1 MHRFIYLF
9 VVCMLHLSTV
19 AWAQKTAG
27 CSFEIDGTL
36 LDLSTGEP
44 LEGASVYLQEQSLHS
59 LCDEDGHFAF
69 RNLCKGSYTLSFFH
83 VGSIKK
89 DTVISTEQRKTKIT
103 LSVPRDTSHLE
114 ELIVTGNLH
123 DTLTPHASHASLTG
137 INLDLAKSTSLGE
150 GLKSLPG
157 VYAQQSG
164 VNTYKP
170 VIQGLSGNRILIFN
184 NGVRQEGQQWGT
196 DHAPEIDPL
205 VADEIQVIKGAE
217 SVRYGSDALG
227 GVILIKPAS
236 LIDKGLKTE
245 VYLSGTSVNRGGAAS
260 AKVDWA
266 PSFIR
271 KFSMRVQGS
280 IKQGG
285 NYKTPRYYLN
295 NTGIREYNFS
305 LAARKEFRRLSI
317 DFYYSQFNTETG
329 IFAGSHIGNLTDVK
343 RALETDEPLTPQSFS
358 YDIGKP
364 YQHIEHELAKGE
376 LTYKLGRGQRLSF
389 EVTRQY
395 NYRAEYDNHRSAN
408 DAPGLEFKITTHTA
422 TLYWKHRISS
432 RIKGDVGVN
441 GLYQENTVGG
451 RIFIPNFINST
462 VGVYWMEKL
471 KLDRWNWE
479 AGIRYDV
486 RNLKAYFN
494 KSGVITDSSYQYHNY
509 SASIGGSY
517 AITTHQQ
524 WNFLL
529 SRAFRSPAVN
539 ELFSHGLHH
548 GVAAIE
554 NGDAK
559 LVPEVAYN
567 VSTSY
572 CLEQSNLRAELN
584 VYANYIEN
592 YIYLHPSQELELTVY
607 GAFPSFQYSQTNA
620 LLIGGDL
627 SLRYD
632 VLKKVQLACKV
643 SSLSGE
649 DLSNGSPLIYMPPTR
664 IEPSVSYLFKN
675 TGLLHEPTLSLTST
689 LMFKKQ
695 NAPTDG
701 DYSPPPKG
709 YALLGLQAS
718 TKVKAGQSWITT
730 GLKVNNMLNTVYRDY
745 LDRFRYYHD
754 APGIGVQL
762 FVKIP
767 LTIID

>member
-1 MHRFIYLF
+1 MYRYLYLS
-9 VVCMLHLSTV
+9 VVCLLQFSTAV
-19 AWAQKTAG
+19 SAQKTAG
-27 CSFEIDGTL
+27 CSFEINGTL
-36 LDLSTGEP
+36 LDHSTGEP
-44 LEGASVYLQEQSLHS
+44 LSGASVYLQERRLHT
-59 LCDEDGHFAF
+59 LCDEEGNFLF
-69 RNLCKGSYTLSFFH
+69 RNLCKGSYTLTFFN
-83 VGSIKK
+83 VGSVLK
-89 DTVISTEQRKTKIT
+89 DTLITTEQRRISIT
-103 LSVPRDTSHLE
+103 ISIPRDTSHQE
-114 ELIVTGNLH
+114 ELVVTGERH
-123 DTLTPHASHASLTG
+123 DTLTPHASHTSLTG

-227 GVILIKPAS
+227 GIILIKPAP

-245 VYLSGTSVNRGGAAS
+245 VYLSGNSVNRGGAAS

-271 KFSMRVQGS
+271 KFSTRIQGS

-305 LAARKEFRRLSI
+305 LAAKKSFNRLSLE
-317 DFYYSQFNTETG
+317 FYYSQFNTETG

-358 YDIGKP
+358 YQIGKP

-376 LTYKLGRGQRLSF
+376 IVYKLGRGQRLNM

-395 NYRAEYDNHRSAN
+395 NYRAEYDNHRAAN
-408 DAPGLEFKITTHTA
+408 SGPGLEFKITTYTS
-422 TLYWKHRISS
+422 TLNWKHRISS
-432 RIKGDVGVN
+432 RIKGDAGVN
-441 GLYQENTVGG
+441 GLYQENTVAG
-451 RIFIPNFINST
+451 RNFIPNFINNT
-462 VGVYWMEKL
+462 VGLYWIEKL
-471 KLDRWNWE
+471 KLERWNWE
-479 AGIRYDV
+479 AGLRYDI

-494 KSGVITDSSYQYHNY
+494 KSGIITDSSYQYHNY
-509 SASIGGSY
+509 SASIGGAY
-517 AITTHQQ
+517 AITNHQQ

-539 ELFSHGLHH
+539 ELFSRGLHH

-554 NGDAK
+554 NGDGD
-559 LVPEVAYN
+559 LIPEVAYH

-572 CLEQSNLRAELN
+572 CIERSNFRTELN
-584 VYANYIEN
+584 LYANYIEN
-592 YIYLHPSQELELTVY
+592 YIYLHPSQELQLTVY
-607 GAFPSFQYSQTNA
+607 GAFPSFQYNQTDA
-620 LLIGGDL
+620 LLVGGDL
-627 SLRYD
+627 SVRYD
-632 VLKKVQLACKV
+632 LLKKIQLACKV

-649 DLSNGSPLIYMPPTR
+649 DLNNGSPLIYMPPTR
-664 IEPSVSYLFKN
+664 IEPSVTYLFKS
-675 TGLLHEPTLSLTST
+675 TGLLRQPMVSLSST

-695 NAPTDG
+695 HAPSSG
-701 DYSPPPKG
+701 DYSPPPQG

-718 TKVKAGQSWITT
+718 TQVKAGTAWITT

>member
-1 MHRFIYLF
+1 MPRFLYLF
-9 VVCMLHLSTV
+9 IVCMLQFSTV
-19 AWAQKTAG
+19 VSAQKTAG
-27 CSFEIDGTL
+27 CSYEIDGIL
-36 LDLSTGEP
+36 RDQLTGEP
-44 LEGASVYLQEQSLHS
+44 LSSASVYLKECQLHV
-59 LCDEDGHFAF
+59 LCGEDGHFHF
-69 RNLCKGSYTLSFFH
+69 HHLCKGSYTLIFFN
-83 VGSIKK
+83 VGSLKK
-89 DTVISTEQRKTKIT
+89 DTVIAAEKRKTNIT
-103 LSVPRDTSHLE
+103 ISIARDTSRQD
-114 ELIVTGNLH
+114 ELVVTGERY
-123 DTLTPHASHASLTG
+123 DSITPHAAHASLTG
-137 INLDLAKSTSLGE
+137 IELDLAKSTSLGE

-170 VIQGLSGNRILIFN
+170 VIQGMSGNRILIFN

-227 GVILIKPAS
+227 GVILIKPAP
-236 LIDKGLKTE
+236 LIDRGLKTE
-245 VYLSGTSVNRGGAAS
+245 VYLSGTSVNRGGVAS
-260 AKVDWA
+260 AKIDWA
-266 PSFIR
+266 PRFIR
-271 KFSMRVQGS
+271 KFSTRIQGS
-280 IKQGG
+280 VKQGG
-285 NYKTPRYYLN
+285 NYKTPRYYLD
-295 NTGIREYNFS
+295 NTGIREFNFS
-305 LAARKEFRRLSI
+305 IAAKKEFRRLVLE
-317 DFYYSQFNTETG
+317 FYYSQFNTQTG

-364 YQHIEHELAKGE
+364 YQHIQHELAKGVIS
-376 LTYKLGRGQRLSF
+376 YKLGKGQRLSLD
-389 EVTRQY
+389 VARQY
-395 NYRAEYDNHRSAN
+395 NYRAEYDNQRGAN
-408 DAPGLEFKITTHTA
+408 NTPGLEFKITTHTA
-422 TLYWKHRISS
+422 TLNWKHRISPH
-432 RIKGDVGVN
+432 IKGDVGFD
-441 GLYQENTVGG
+441 GLYQENTVAG
-451 RIFIPNFINST
+451 RIFIPNFINNT
-462 VGVYWMEKL
+462 VGLYWLEKL
-471 KLDRWNWE
+471 TLHRWSWE
-479 AGIRYDV
+479 AGVRYDV

-494 KSGVITDSSYQYHNY
+494 KSGAITDTSYQYHNY
-509 SASIGGSY
+509 SASLGATYG
-517 AITTHQQ
+517 ITAHQR
-524 WNFLL
+524 WNFLV

-554 NGDAK
+554 NGDAQ

-567 VSTSY
+567 VSTAYSID
-572 CLEQSNLRAELN
+572 QSNFHAALN
-584 VYANYIEN
+584 LYANYIEN
-592 YIYLHPSQELELTVY
+592 YIYLYPSQELELTIY

-620 LLIGGDL
+620 LLLGGDL

-632 VLKKVQLACKV
+632 LRKKIQLACKV

-649 DLSNGSPLIYMPPTR
+649 NLSNASPLIYMPPTR

-675 TGLLHEPTLSLTST
+675 TQLLHESTLRVTST
-689 LMFKKQ
+689 VMFQKH

-709 YALLGLQAS
+709 YVLLGLQAS
-718 TKVKAGQSWITT
+718 AKVKAGTTWITA
-730 GLKVNNMLNTVYRDY
+730 GFKVNNMLNTVYRDY

-754 APGIGVQL
+754 APGIGIQL

>member
-1 MHRFIYLF
+1 MHRFLYLS
-9 VVCMLHLSTV
+9 VVCMLQFSTA

-27 CSFEIDGTL
+27 CSFEIHGTL
-36 LDLSTGEP
+36 LDRSTGEP
-44 LEGASVYLQEQSLHS
+44 LSGASVYLQEQRLHT
-59 LCDEDGHFAF
+59 LCDEDGNFSFHH
-69 RNLCKGSYTLSFFH
+69 LCKGVYTLTFFN
-83 VGSIKK
+83 VGNRRK
-89 DTVISTEQRKTKIT
+89 DTLIATAQRKTNIT
-103 LSVPRDTSHLE
+103 LSIPRDTTVQD
-114 ELIVTGNLH
+114 ELIVTGERH
-123 DTLTPHASHASLTG
+123 DTLTPHASHTSLTG
-137 INLDLAKSTSLGE
+137 INLDLAKSTTLGE

-236 LIDKGLKTE
+236 LIDRGLKTE

-260 AKVDWA
+260 AKIDWA
-266 PSFIR
+266 PSYIK
-271 KFSMRVQGS
+271 KFSTRIQGS

-285 NYKTPRYYLN
+285 NYKTPLYYLN
-295 NTGIREYNFS
+295 NTGIREFNFS
-305 LAARKEFRRLSI
+305 IAAKKEVNRLVLE
-317 DFYYSQFNTETG
+317 FYYSQFNTETG

-358 YDIGKP
+358 YAIGKP
-364 YQHIEHELAKGE
+364 YQHIEHELVKGE
-376 LTYKLGRGQRLSF
+376 ATYKLGRGQRLSF

-395 NYRAEYDNHRSAN
+395 NYRAEYDNHRAAN
-408 DAPGLEFKITTHTA
+408 GAPGLEFKITTHTA
-422 TLYWKHRISS
+422 TLNWRHRVSS

-441 GLYQENTVGG
+441 GLYQENTVAG
-451 RIFIPNFINST
+451 RIFIPNFVNNT
-462 VGVYWMEKL
+462 VGVYWIEKF
-471 KLDRWNWE
+471 KFNRWNWE

-494 KSGVITDSSYQYHNY
+494 KNGIITDSSYQYRNY
-509 SASIGGSY
+509 SASIGANF
-517 AITTHQQ
+517 AITKHQQ
-524 WNFLL
+524 WSFLV

-554 NGDAK
+554 NGNAD

-572 CLEQSNLRAELN
+572 CLEKNNLRAELN
-584 VYANYIEN
+584 LYANYIEN
-592 YIYLHPSQELELTVY
+592 YIYLHPAQELELTIY
-607 GAFPSFQYSQTNA
+607 GAFPSFQYSQTDA
-620 LLIGGDL
+620 LLLGGDL

-632 VLKKVQLACKV
+632 LLKRIQLACKV
-643 SSLSGE
+643 SSLSGQ
-649 DLSNGSPLIYMPPTR
+649 DLRNGSSLIYMPPTR
-664 IEPSVSYLFKN
+664 IEPSISYLFKN
-675 TGLLHEPTLSLTST
+675 TSILREPTVSLTST
-689 LMFKKQ
+689 ILFKKH

-709 YALLGLQAS
+709 YALLGIQAS
-718 TKVKAGQSWITT
+718 AKVKTGGTWVTT

-767 LTIID
+767 LTLID

>member
-1 MHRFIYLF
+1 MYRLLYLS
-9 VVCMLHLSTV
+9 VVCLATFSNA

-27 CSFEIDGTL
+27 CSYEINGTL
-36 LDLSTGEP
+36 LDHTTGEP
-44 LEGASVYLQEQSLHS
+44 LSGASVYLQERRLHT
-59 LCDEDGHFAF
+59 LCDEEGNFSF
-69 RNLCKGSYTLSFFH
+69 RNLCKGSYAITFFH
-83 VGSIKK
+83 VGSMTS
-89 DTVISTEQRKTKIT
+89 DTLVSTEQRKTSIT
-103 LSVPRDTSHLE
+103 VSIPRDTSHQD
-114 ELIVTGNLH
+114 ELIVTGERH
-123 DTLTPHASHASLTG
+123 DTLTPHASHSALTG

-170 VIQGLSGNRILIFN
+170 MIQGLSGNRILIFN

-227 GVILIKPAS
+227 GVILIKPAP

-245 VYLSGTSVNRGGAAS
+245 LYLSGNSVNRGGVS
-260 AKVDWA
+260 SVKVDYA

-271 KFSMRVQGS
+271 KFALRAQGS

-305 LAARKEFRRLSI
+305 FAAKKSFNRLSLEV
-317 DFYYSQFNTETG
+317 YYSQFNTETG

-343 RALETDEPLTPQSFS
+343 RAIETDVPLTPQSFS
-358 YDIGKP
+358 YQIGKP

-376 LTYKLGRGQRLSF
+376 VVYKLGRGQRLSMN
-389 EVTRQY
+389 VTRQY
-395 NYRAEYDNHRSAN
+395 NYRAEYDNHRTA
-408 DAPGLEFKITTHTA
+408 DKGPGLEFKITTYTA
-422 TLYWKHRISS
+422 TLNWRHRISS
-432 RIKGDVGVN
+432 RIKGDAGVD
-441 GLYQENTVGG
+441 GLSQENTVAG
-451 RIFIPNFINST
+451 RIFIPNFINTT
-462 VGVYWMEKL
+462 VGLYWIEKL
-471 KLDRWNWE
+471 KLERWNWE

-509 SASIGGSY
+509 SASLGGSY
-517 AITTHQQ
+517 AITNHQQ

-539 ELFSHGLHH
+539 ELFSRGLHH

-554 NGDAK
+554 NGNGS

-567 VSTSY
+567 ASTSY
-572 CLEQSNLRAELN
+572 CLERDNLRAELN

-620 LLIGGDL
+620 LLIGGDF

-632 VLKKVQLACKV
+632 LLNKIQLACNV
-643 SSLSGE
+643 STLSGE
-649 DLSNGSPLIYMPPTR
+649 DLNAGSPLIYMPPTR
-664 IEPSVSYLFKN
+664 IEPSVTYLFKN
-675 TGLLHEPTLSLTST
+675 TRLLRQPTVSVNGT

-695 NAPTDG
+695 NAPSDG
-701 DYSPPPKG
+701 DYSPPPQG

-718 TKVKAGQSWITT
+718 TQVKAGAAWITT

>member
-1 MHRFIYLF
+1 MHRFLYLSILCLLWF
-9 VVCMLHLSTV
+9 STA

-36 LDLSTGEP
+36 SDLSSGDP
-44 LEGASVYLQEQSLHS
+44 LAGARVYLQEQNLQTV
-59 LCDEDGHFAF
+59 CDEDGNFTFHD
-69 RNLCKGSYTLSFFH
+69 LCKGTYTLSFFQI
-83 VGSIKK
+83 GSIKK
-89 DTVISTEQRKTKIT
+89 DTVISIAERKTKI
-103 LSVPRDTSHLE
+103 SIYVAQDSSHQE
-114 ELIVTGNLH
+114 VYIVTGERN

-137 INLDLAKSTSLGE
+137 INLDLAKSSSLGE

-227 GVILIKPAS
+227 GVILIKPAP

-245 VYLSGTSVNRGGAAS
+245 IYLSGTSVNRGGVAS
-260 AKVDWA
+260 AKIDWA
-266 PSFIR
+266 PTFLK
-271 KFSMRVQGS
+271 KFSTRVQGS

-295 NTGIREYNFS
+295 NTGIREFNFS
-305 LAARKEFRRLSI
+305 VAVRKEFRRLSI

-358 YDIGKP
+358 YVIGKP
-364 YQHIEHELAKGE
+364 YQHIEHELAKGQ
-376 LTYKLGRGQRLSF
+376 LAYKIGRGQRLNF
-389 EVTRQY
+389 ELTRQY
-395 NYRAEYDNHRSAN
+395 NYRAEYDNQRATTG
-408 DAPGLEFKITTHTA
+408 APGLEFKITTYTS
-422 TLYWKHRISS
+422 TLNWKHRINS
-432 RIKGDVGVN
+432 RIKGEIGVN
-441 GLYQENTVGG
+441 GLYQENTVAG
-451 RIFIPNFINST
+451 RIFIPNFINNT
-462 VGVYWMEKL
+462 IGIYWIEKL
-471 KLDRWNWE
+471 KWNRWNWE

-494 KSGVITDSSYQYHNY
+494 KSGVLSDSSYQYHNF
-509 SASIGGSY
+509 SSSLGGSY
-517 AITTHQQ
+517 AITSHQQ
-524 WNFLL
+524 WSFLL

-554 NGDAK
+554 NGNAQ

-572 CLEQSNLRAELN
+572 CIEKTNLWVEFNAY
-584 VYANYIEN
+584 VNYIEN

-620 LLIGGDL
+620 FLIGGDL

-632 VLKKVQLACKV
+632 LLKKTQLACKV

-649 DLSNGSPLIYMPPTR
+649 DLSNGSALIYMPPTR

-675 TGLLHEPTLSLTST
+675 TGLLHEPTLSITST
-689 LMFKKQ
+689 WMFKKH
-695 NAPTDG
+695 NAPTDA

-718 TKVKAGQSWITT
+718 TKVKAGKTWITT

-767 LTIID
+767 LTLIN

>member
-1 MHRFIYLF
+1 
-9 VVCMLHLSTV
+9 MLQFSTA
-19 AWAQKTAG
+19 AWAQKPTV
-27 CSFEIDGTL
+27 CSFEINGTL
-36 LDLSTGEP
+36 SDPSTGEP
-44 LEGASVYLQEQSLHS
+44 LSGASVYLQEDRLHTS
-59 LCDEDGHFAF
+59 CDEEGNFSFHH
-69 RNLCKGSYTLSFFH
+69 LCKGTYTLTFSN
-83 VGSIKK
+83 VGSLKK
-89 DTVISTEQRKTKIT
+89 DTVISTELRKTKINI
-103 LSVPRDTSHLE
+103 SIPRDTSYQE
-114 ELIVTGNLH
+114 ELIVTGERY
-123 DTLTPHASHASLTG
+123 DTLTPHASHTSLTG

-227 GVILIKPAS
+227 GVILIKPAP
-236 LIDKGLKTE
+236 LIDRGLKTE
-245 VYLSGTSVNRGGAAS
+245 VYLSGTSVNRGGVAS
-260 AKVDWA
+260 AKVDWS

-271 KFSMRVQGS
+271 KFSTRVQGS

-295 NTGIREYNFS
+295 NTGIREFNFS
-305 LAARKEFRRLSI
+305 VAAKKEFNRLVLE
-317 DFYYSQFNTETG
+317 FYYSQFNTETG

-343 RALETDEPLTPQSFS
+343 RALETDEPLTPQSFN
-358 YDIGKP
+358 YDIGRP

-376 LTYKLGRGQRLSF
+376 ITYKLSRGQRVSL
-389 EVTRQY
+389 EATRQY
-395 NYRAEYDNHRSAN
+395 NYRAEYDNHRAAN
-408 DAPGLEFKITTHTA
+408 GGPGLEFKITTHTA
-422 TLYWKHRISS
+422 TLNWKHRISS
-432 RIKGDVGVN
+432 RIKGDVGSN
-441 GLYQENTVGG
+441 GLYQENTVAG
-451 RIFIPNFINST
+451 RVFIPSFINNT
-462 VGVYWMEKL
+462 IGVYWIEKL
-471 KLDRWNWE
+471 KWNRWNWE
-479 AGIRYDV
+479 AGMRYDV

-494 KSGVITDSSYQYHNY
+494 KSGVITDTSYQYHNY
-509 SASIGGSY
+509 SASLGGTY
-517 AITTHQQ
+517 AITDHQQ

-554 NGDAK
+554 NGDAS

-567 VSTSY
+567 LSTSY
-572 CLEQSNLRAELN
+572 CLEQSKLRVELN
-584 VYANYIEN
+584 LYANYIKN
-592 YIYLHPSQELELTVY
+592 YIYLHPSQALELTVY

-620 LLIGGDL
+620 LLMGGDL
-627 SLRYD
+627 SVRYD
-632 VLKKVQLACKV
+632 LTKKIQLACKV
-643 SSLSGE
+643 SSISGE
-649 DLSNGSPLIYMPPTR
+649 DLKNASPLIYMPPTR
-664 IEPSVSYLFKN
+664 IEPSVSYRFKN
-675 TGLLHEPTLSLTST
+675 TRILREPSLSLTST
-689 LMFKKQ
+689 VMFKKY

-709 YALLGLQAS
+709 YVLLGLQAS
-718 TKVKAGQSWITT
+718 TKIKAGGTWITT
-730 GLKVNNMLNTVYRDY
+730 GLKVNNMLNSVYRDY

-767 LTIID
+767 LTLIN